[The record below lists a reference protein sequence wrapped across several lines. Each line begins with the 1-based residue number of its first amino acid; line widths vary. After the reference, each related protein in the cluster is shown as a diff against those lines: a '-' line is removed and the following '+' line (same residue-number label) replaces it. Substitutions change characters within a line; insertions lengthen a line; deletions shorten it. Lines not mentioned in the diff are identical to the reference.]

1 MNTPDIA
8 IAVDVMGGD
17 YAPDA
22 IMDGVAE
29 VFERFG
35 DAYKLFL
42 VGDQVR
48 IHEGLERLGISEDD
62 VRLEIVHAA
71 EVIGMDE
78 HPVKAIR
85 EKRKSSI
92 NMAMDLVKN
101 GQAQGVFSAGST
113 GAAVGSAFLKW
124 RMLPG
129 LARPGLATLL
139 PKETGG
145 HWVLMD
151 SGATVDCT
159 PTYLAQFAVMGDL
172 YARHMLHLKNPT
184 IGLLSNGTEVGKGN
198 RQTQDAFRLIR
209 EIPGINFVGNIE
221 GTTVFSGDVDVVVSD
236 GFTGN
241 VLLKATE
248 GVIKYMMK
256 ALKGVFYK
264 STPNKLAAAVLK
276 KDLTAMK
283 KTMDVNEV
291 GGTALVGI
299 SKPVIKAH
307 GSSNAASFFAAIRQA
322 KIFAES
328 GIIEDIKENIEY
340 MKIRA
345 EKSE

>member
-1 MNTPDIA
+1 MNTPDIS

-17 YAPDA
+17 FAPDA

-29 VFERFG
+29 ALERFG
-35 DAYKLFL
+35 DAYHLFL
-42 VGDQVR
+42 VGDQQR
-48 IHEGLERLGISEDD
+48 IRENLERLKLSEADP
-62 VRLEIVHAA
+62 RLEIVHAE

-85 EKRKSSI
+85 EKRRSSI
-92 NMAMDLVKN
+92 NLSMDLVKS
-101 GQAQGVFSAGST
+101 GRAQGVFSAGST

-139 PKETGG
+139 PKEGGG

-172 YARHMLHLKNPT
+172 YARDMLHRKNPA

-209 EIPGINFVGNIE
+209 EIPGLNFVGNVE
-221 GTTVFSGDVDVVVSD
+221 GHDLFKDDLDVVICD
-236 GFTGN
+236 GFVGN
-241 VLLKATE
+241 IVLKTSEQLARSLSKMIKNSIMSKTMWKMGGLLCKGAFGAIKQATDASE
-248 GVIKYMMK
+248 IGGVP
-256 ALKGVFYK
+256 LLGVNGCCIIGHGN
-264 STPNKLAAAVLK
+264 SNGHAAA
-276 KDLTAMK
+276 
-283 KTMDVNEV
+283 N
-291 GGTALVGI
+291 G
-299 SKPVIKAH
+299 
-307 GSSNAASFFAAIRQA
+307 
-322 KIFAES
+322 
-328 GIIEDIKENIEY
+328 
-340 MKIRA
+340 IRA
-345 EKSE
+345 VGEFIASRINDKIVAQVHESALDGMD

>member
-1 MNTPDIA
+1 
-8 IAVDVMGGD
+8 MGGD

-22 IMDGVAE
+22 IMDGIAE
-29 VFERFG
+29 ALERFG

-42 VGDQVR
+42 VGDQAR
-48 IHEGLERLGISEDD
+48 IRENLSRLGLSEDD
-62 VRLEIVHAA
+62 VRLEIVHSE

-92 NMAMDLVKN
+92 NITMDLVKN
-101 GQAQGVFSAGST
+101 GQAQGAFSAGST

-129 LARPGLATLL
+129 LARPGLAALL
-139 PKETGG
+139 PKEAGG

-172 YARHMLHLKNPT
+172 YARHILHRDNPA

-209 EIPGINFVGNIE
+209 EIPGLNFVGNIE
-221 GTTVFSGDVDVVVSD
+221 GHDLFKENLDVVICD
-236 GFTGN
+236 GFVGN
-241 VLLKATE
+241 
-248 GVIKYMMK
+248 I
-256 ALKGVFYK
+256 
-264 STPNKLAAAVLK
+264 VLK
-276 KDLTAMK
+276 TSEQLARSLSKMIKDSIMSKVMWKMGGLLCKGAFGAVKQATDASEIGGVPLLGVNGCCIIGHGNSNGHATA
-283 KTMDVNEV
+283 N
-291 GGTALVGI
+291 G
-299 SKPVIKAH
+299 
-307 GSSNAASFFAAIRQA
+307 
-322 KIFAES
+322 
-328 GIIEDIKENIEY
+328 
-340 MKIRA
+340 IRA
-345 EKSE
+345 VGEFISSRINEKIVAQVHESALDQLI